1 MLIKVLIG
9 AMLVATTT
17 VAQTAQQPTQQST
30 NQAGTAQ
37 RPSGS
42 TESTTRSNA
51 KASKA
56 PVRRLPQPSLK
67 EKLQTKNTN
76 NPNYQREKSGQS
88 GSKREYAPRRTAS
101 GARKDTLLE
110 RRKSQNQ

>member
-1 MLIKVLIG
+1 M
-9 AMLVATTT
+9 ATTT
-17 VAQTAQQPTQQST
+17 LAQTTTQPQPTKET
-30 NQAGTAQ
+30 NVAN

-42 TESTTRSNA
+42 TESTTRSKA
-51 KASKA
+51 KASKG
-56 PVRRLPQPSLK
+56 PVRPLPQPSLK

-76 NPNYQREKSGQS
+76 NPNYQKEKSQQN

-110 RRKSQNQ
+110 RRRKQ

>member
-17 VAQTAQQPTQQST
+17 VAQTAQQST
-30 NQAGTAQ
+30 NQAGGTAN

-42 TESTTRSNA
+42 TESTTRSTA
-51 KASKA
+51 KASKG
-56 PVRRLPQPSLK
+56 PVRPLPQPSLK
-67 EKLQTKNTN
+67 EKLQSKNTN

-88 GSKREYAPRRTAS
+88 GSKREYTPRRTAS

-110 RRKSQNQ
+110 RRKNQ

>member
-1 MLIKVLIG
+1 MLINVLIG

-17 VAQTAQQPTQQST
+17 VAQTTTQSTQST
-30 NQAGTAQ
+30 NQASTAD

-42 TESTTRSNA
+42 TESTMRS
-51 KASKA
+51 KSKA
-56 PVRRLPQPSLK
+56 AKGPVRPLPQPSLK

-76 NPNYQREKSGQS
+76 NPNYQREKSGQT

-101 GARKDTLLE
+101 GARKDTLIDR
-110 RRKSQNQ
+110 RRKQ